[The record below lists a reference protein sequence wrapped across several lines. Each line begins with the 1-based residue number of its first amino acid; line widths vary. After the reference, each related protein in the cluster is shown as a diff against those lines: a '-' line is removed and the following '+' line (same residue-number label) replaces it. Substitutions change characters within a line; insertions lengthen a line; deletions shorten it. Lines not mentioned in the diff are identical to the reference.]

1 MSENIFIIGVGMTKF
16 GKFPNLS
23 IKELTKMAVN
33 AALHDAQAKIS
44 DIDVAYFANVLQGYM
59 EGQHSIRGPIA
70 LRNMGFEEIPI
81 VTVENACASAST
93 AFNLAVQAVKSGDYE
108 VALAVGAE
116 KMYSED
122 KEKMFKAFD
131 SAWDLDHVEETRE
144 KLIKLGE
151 GLPIPPN
158 TNAESGYSSFMDIY
172 ASWAR
177 FHMKEYGTTQ
187 EQIAKISVKNHKN
200 SVFNPY
206 AQYQKEFTLDEVLNA
221 RPITY
226 PLTLPMCSPISDGAA
241 AAIVCSEDVLKKFD
255 AKRAVKVLSSVIQT
269 GRKRAPEEID
279 RHISV
284 LAAKKAYEK
293 AGIGP
298 EDISVAEVHDA
309 TAVGEL
315 IQIENLG
322 FCEFGE
328 GGSLV
333 DSGELNIDGNIP
345 VNPSG
350 GLQSKG
356 HPIGATGLAQIFE
369 LVTQLRGEAGKRQVN
384 NPQFAIAE
392 NGGGI
397 IEVEEAVCSITILG
411 KQSSL

>member
-1 MSENIFIIGVGMTKF
+1 MSENVYIVGIGMTKF
-16 GKFPNLS
+16 GKYSELS
-23 IKELTKMAVN
+23 VKELSRLAVIEALNDANINIKHIEAAFFSN
-33 AALHDAQAKIS
+33 A
-44 DIDVAYFANVLQGYM
+44 LQGYM
-59 EGQHSIRGPIA
+59 EGQHLIRGPIA

-93 AFNLAVQAVKSGDYE
+93 AFNLAVLAVKSGEYK

-116 KMYSED
+116 KMYSSD
-122 KEKMFKAFD
+122 REKMFNAFD
-131 SAWDLDHVEETRE
+131 SAWDLDNIEETS
-144 KLIKLGE
+144 KSLLKLGE

-158 TNAESGYSSFMDIY
+158 TTFDGKYSSFMDIY
-172 ASWAR
+172 ASWGR
-177 FHMKEYGTTQ
+177 FHMKKYGTTQ

-200 SVFNPY
+200 SVYNPL
-206 AQYQKEFTLDEVLNA
+206 AQYQKEFTLEEVMNA

-241 AAIVCSEDVLKKFD
+241 AVIVCSEEVIKKYNG
-255 AKRAVKVLSSVIQT
+255 KRAIKVLSSVIQT
-269 GRKRAPEEID
+269 GTIRKPEEIE
-279 RHISV
+279 RHITV
-284 LAAKKAYEK
+284 LGAKKAYEK

-298 EDISVAEVHDA
+298 ENISVAEVHDA
-309 TAVGEL
+309 TAIGEL

-322 FCEFGE
+322 FCEYGE
-328 GGSLV
+328 GGYFV
-333 DSGELNIDGNIP
+333 ERGEFDIDGRIP

-369 LVTQLRGEAGKRQVN
+369 LVTQLRGEAGKRQVE
-384 NPQFAIAE
+384 NPRFAIAE

-397 IEVEEAVCSITILG
+397 INIEEAVCAITILG
-411 KQSSL
+411 NQ